1 MQVKKLTGT
10 YFIDF
15 PEDGTKLALPSA
27 IYPPLKALDFGP
39 NYVFMKLLCCW
50 GLPQFWLSSFHGPL
64 LRL

>member
-39 NYVFMKLLCCW
+39 NYVFMKLLCC
-50 GLPQFWLSSFHGPL
+50 
-64 LRL
+64 